1 MLEVNTFLYSGF
13 HNIGEFSRN
22 NCVSICAFL
31 VPANMLATL
40 QTMILVALYRPAIEL
55 RWIISVS
62 ILYAAV
68 MVLHVFS
75 WFIAGVV
82 MAPTFILLF
91 LGTVCLGLN
100 TWAIAHPNSMARLLR
115 SLVNFVL
122 PRQFSLLKRVS
133 G

>member
-1 MLEVNTFLYSGF
+1 MLEVNTFFHCAF

-31 VPANMLATL
+31 VPANMMATL
-40 QTMILVALYRPAIEL
+40 QTMVLVALYRPALEL

-62 ILYAAV
+62 ILYAIL
-68 MVLHVFS
+68 MILHVFS

-100 TWAIAHPNSMARLLR
+100 TWAIAYPDSMARLLR
-115 SLVNFVL
+115 ALVNLVL
-122 PRQFSLLKRVS
+122 PSQFSLFKRVS

>member
-1 MLEVNTFLYSGF
+1 MLELNTFF
-13 HNIGEFSRN
+13 HNTFHHIGDFSRN

-40 QTMILVALYRPAIEL
+40 QTMILVALSRPATEL
-55 RWIISVS
+55 RWTISAS
-62 ILYAAV
+62 ILYAAI

-91 LGTVCLGLN
+91 LGSVCLGLN
-100 TWAIAHPNSMARLLR
+100 VWAIAHPESMARLLR
-115 SLVNFVL
+115 SLVTLVL
-122 PRQFSLLKRVS
+122 PSQFNTNLN
-133 G
+133 